1 MLTTNFYMKYEY
13 SITYGQIAKGLR
25 QKTFMTQATQL
36 FEAVFVSIVAPIL
49 KMLQRDKM

>member
-13 SITYGQIAKGLR
+13 SITYGQIGLR